1 MPSLVYVE
9 EYKMRN
15 GYDNDGHT
23 SIQKRFDADELNIK
37 SNKLNSLHLNYL
49 ISCLVKIGPGVLE
62 N

>member
-1 MPSLVYVE
+1 MPSLVYIE
-9 EYKMRN
+9 EDNMRN
-15 GYDNDGHT
+15 GYDNNGPI
-23 SIQKRFDADELNIK
+23 SIQKCFDADELNIK